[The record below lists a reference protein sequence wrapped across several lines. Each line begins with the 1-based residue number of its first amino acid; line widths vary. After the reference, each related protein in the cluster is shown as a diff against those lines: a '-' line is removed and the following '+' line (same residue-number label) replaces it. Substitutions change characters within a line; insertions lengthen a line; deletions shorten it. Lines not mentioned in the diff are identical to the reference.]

1 MSIGVTW
8 RAQSTIYRDSIDL
21 LGIRA
26 IGNDEV
32 EVLQPMGF
40 LVKTQRR
47 NTEIL
52 EPTLALSPS
61 SARSLMQALWD
72 AGIRPETGNGS
83 GEHVQALQKH
93 IDFAESVV
101 SALLVKKP

>member
-1 MSIGVTW
+1 MHEGLRITVSGHSV
-8 RAQSTIYRDSIDL
+8 DL
-21 LGIRA
+21 LGIRDVGDGMRE
-26 IGNDEV
+26 ILLPVNFTV
-32 EVLQPMGF
+32 T
-40 LVKTQRR
+40 TQSR

-93 IDFAESVV
+93 IEFAEAVV